1 MCVYGGVIPASEQK
15 VMLSS
20 LKGDVGDC
28 RNCCK
33 KHGFGGNLNAEG
45 LGEGVGGLGEASGGK
60 PGCCP
65 IPT

>member
-1 MCVYGGVIPASEQK
+1 MCGGVILASKQK

-20 LKGDVGDC
+20 LKDDVGAC

-33 KHGFGGNLNAEG
+33 KHGFGGSLKAEG
-45 LGEGVGGLGEASGGK
+45 LGNEAGGLGEASGGEA
-60 PGCCP
+60 GCGP